1 MQDKI
6 ICLVGASGSGK
17 STIANRLGELGYNV
31 ISSYTTR
38 PPRYEGEDGH
48 IFVDEGEFL
57 RQSALNRVDFD
68 QEIIAYTNYNGNR
81 YWATREQYRNK
92 GLSVYVVDVDGVN
105 MLKTTVNDA
114 EILVF
119 VVWADEKLRVNRML
133 NRIDYAGGN
142 ISRRLHNDKLEFF
155 CIPCDYFI
163 QNNRPVEEVAFTIDQ
178 IVRSD

>member
-6 ICLVGASGSGK
+6 ICLVGPSGSGK
-17 STIANRLGELGYNV
+17 TTVAYGLSELGYNV

-48 IFVDEGEFL
+48 IFVDEDEFL
-57 RQSALNRVDFD
+57 RQSALNRFDFG
-68 QEIIAYTNYNGNR
+68 QEIIAYSNYNGNR

-92 GLSVYVVDVDGVN
+92 GLSVYVVDVAGVN

-119 VVWADEKLRVNRML
+119 AVWADEKIRVNRML
-133 NRIDYAGGN
+133 NRIDTTTN
-142 ISRRLHNDKLEFF
+142 NVSERLHYDKVGFF

-163 QNNRPVEEVAFTIDQ
+163 QNNRPMEEVVSTIDQ
-178 IVRSD
+178 IVRGD